1 MTGDTKKDRVAGTR
15 VVLVTASGPGG
26 QVDVGVRSDATPA
39 DLASS
44 LASVIGVGI
53 GPAVVEHHAPPRP
66 GVPMGTR
73 ARMDAYTS
81 LADSGVADGDLITF
95 RTAGE
100 AAATRRPG
108 R

>member
-1 MTGDTKKDRVAGTR
+1 MTGHARSTSGAGMR

-66 GVPMGTR
+66 GVPLGTR
-73 ARMDAYTS
+73 ERMDAYTS

-95 RTAGE
+95 RTPAE
-100 AAATRRPG
+100 AATTHKTER
-108 R
+108 

>member
-1 MTGDTKKDRVAGTR
+1 MTGDMKKDRVAGTR
-15 VVLVTASGPGG
+15 VVLVIASGPGG
-26 QVDVGVRSDATPA
+26 QVDVEMRSDATPA
-39 DLASS
+39 DLANS

-66 GVPMGTR
+66 GVPIGTR
-73 ARMDAYTS
+73 TRMDAYTS

-95 RTAGE
+95 RTAE
-100 AAATRRPG
+100 KAAATRRPG

>member
-1 MTGDTKKDRVAGTR
+1 MTGEARKPRAGVTR

-44 LASVIGVGI
+44 LASVLGVGV

-66 GVPMGTR
+66 GAPMGTR
-73 ARMDAYTS
+73 VRMDAHTS
-81 LADSGVADGDLITF
+81 LAESGVVDGDLIAF
-95 RTAGE
+95 RTPGQAS
-100 AAATRRPG
+100 TLRPD

>member
-1 MTGDTKKDRVAGTR
+1 MAGDARKPRAGGTR
-15 VVLVTASGPGG
+15 VVLVTASGPAG

-44 LASVIGVGI
+44 LASVLGVGI

-66 GVPMGTR
+66 GAPTGNRVR
-73 ARMDAYTS
+73 LDAYTS
-81 LADSGVADGDLITF
+81 LAESGVADGDLIAF
-95 RTAGE
+95 RTPD
-100 AAATRRPG
+100 RPA